1 MNSRQSGYHLLLTVY
16 FSLIT
21 ESMTAPLANLKI
33 LDFSTLLPG
42 PYATMMLADLG
53 AEVLKIEAPGRPELT
68 RLLPPFDEDG
78 ISSGHG
84 LLNRSKR
91 SLGLNLKAEG
101 STEIVKKL
109 IVDQGYDIVV
119 EQSRP
124 GVMDRLGVGYETLQA
139 VCPHLIFCSLTGYG
153 QDGPYRDRAGHDLNY
168 LALSGMLA
176 HYGRSSQNAPPPLP
190 TQVADI
196 GAGSLHLVIGLL
208 TAVIRRTATGEGGY
222 VDISMHDGSLA
233 WNSMAAA
240 NVIVGNGQPEP
251 ERMPLNGGTFY
262 DLYETKDGRLLSV
275 GSLEPKFWMQFCQ
288 AIEREDLIPLGLN
301 FDIGHQ
307 QSFKEEIR
315 QAILAK
321 TLAEWSEIFAGHDA
335 CVEPVLTTEDALTH
349 PHTQARSMVV
359 DVPRPGGMA
368 QKQIGTPI
376 KLSNHTPDYKHVG
389 TKLGAH
395 SHQVLTELGYTEE
408 EIKILEA
415 NGVIASAH

>member
-1 MNSRQSGYHLLLTVY
+1 MS
-16 FSLIT
+16 
-21 ESMTAPLANLKI
+21 APLTNLKI

-78 ISSGHG
+78 VSSGHG

-109 IVDQGYDIVV
+109 ILEQGYDIVV

-124 GVMDRLGVGYETLQA
+124 GVMDRLGVGYETLKA
-139 VCPHLIFCSLTGYG
+139 FCPHLIFCSLTGYG

-168 LALSGMLA
+168 LALSGMLS
-176 HYGRSSQNAPPPLP
+176 HYGRNGAEAPPPMP

-196 GAGSLHLVIGLL
+196 GGGSLHMVIGLL
-208 TAVIRRTATGEGGY
+208 SAVIRRTATGEGGL

-233 WNSMAAA
+233 WNSMGAAQ
-240 NVIVGNGQPEP
+240 VIVGNEDLQP
-251 ERMPLNGGTFY
+251 ERMPLNGGMFY

-275 GSLEPKFWMQFCQ
+275 GSLEPKFWMQFCK
-288 AIEREDLIPLGLN
+288 AIEREELIPRGLN
-301 FDIGHQ
+301 YDIEQ
-307 QSFKEEIR
+307 QQAFKGEIR
-315 QAILAK
+315 DAILGK
-321 TLAEWSEIFAGHDA
+321 TLAEWTEIFAGYDA
-335 CVEPVLTTEDALTH
+335 CVESVLTTKDALSH
-349 PHTQARSMVV
+349 PHTKARNMVV
-359 DVPRPGGMA
+359 DVPRSNGTS

-376 KLSNHTPDYKHVG
+376 KLSNHTPKYKHVG
-389 TKLGAH
+389 TRLGAH
-395 SHQVLTELGYTEE
+395 TEQILAELGYTPQQIME
-408 EIKILEA
+408 LEK
-415 NGVIASAH
+415 NGVVV